1 MPVAMLDCNPHPAF
15 NEKIKDLIDRRL
27 AVEQLDVP
35 PRNYPGASPL
45 GVSCSRALQDDSPQ
59 VPRDKPV
66 SGQTLRIFERGHA
79 LEKMAVNG
87 LRLEGFAVEMT
98 YPALWRCKSMNAK
111 SRKQTVEKELSPGKP
126 IYVVQSAVYQAY
138 REKTIP
144 VMAQNP
150 ALVTAIN
157 KDTCWQDRCR
167 KESLYCPHLHSL
179 HSPFSK
185 RTGLILM
192 MPRRNS

>member
-1 MPVAMLDCNPHPAF
+1 MPVATLDCNPHPAF

-35 PRNYPGASPL
+35 PRNYPKASPL
-45 GVSCSRALQDDSPQ
+45 GISCSRTLQDDSPQ

-66 SGQTLRIFERGHA
+66 SGQILRIFERGHV

-126 IYVVQSAVYQAY
+126 IYAVQSAVYQAY

-157 KDTCWQDRCR
+157 KDTCWQDHCR
-167 KESLYCPHLHSL
+167 KERS
-179 HSPFSK
+179 
-185 RTGLILM
+185 
-192 MPRRNS
+192 

>member
-1 MPVAMLDCNPHPAF
+1 MTVATLDF
-15 NEKIKDLIDRRL
+15 NHRHSFVDQMNQLIDDSLQNKHAQEPKREYL
-27 AVEQLDVP
+27 
-35 PRNYPGASPL
+35 GASQL

-98 YPALWRCKSMNAK
+98 YPALWRYKSMNAK

-126 IYVVQSAVYQAY
+126 IYAVQSAVYQAY

-167 KESLYCPHLHSL
+167 KERS
-179 HSPFSK
+179 
-185 RTGLILM
+185 
-192 MPRRNS
+192 